1 MHPPFAKGQHSQP
14 HQNASRTT
22 GHQNTHKPLNLRGAD
37 STTSREVSPM
47 RIFEGVAK
55 LESVVYAIVAVSGMA
70 MIGFGAA
77 IALH

>member
-1 MHPPFAKGQHSQP
+1 M
-14 HQNASRTT
+14 
-22 GHQNTHKPLNLRGAD
+22 NLRGAD